1 MALWGSYGPTAGGR
15 NDQHL
20 KTTIEGIMV
29 HTPTGWDMTRRFVTA
44 VLLAALLVSA
54 GCSQLA
60 SAPGEQT
67 ETATAQSNA
76 STTGAA
82 ETTQTATRT
91 PTATVQGQV
100 TTTAT
105 ATATNTS
112 TPTATATPTA
122 TPTPTATDTPTTTAT
137 PTPTAT
143 DTPTPTAT
151 DTQTATPKPRYVVI
165 VGGDPD
171 EKVNYRMSVTGSIE
185 RRGQSYGA
193 PIDDADVTEDPDLD
207 VISGSTVAGRLGGG
221 GDAYRITG
229 EITGFESEDDVS
241 VYVDGE
247 ETDLGE

>member
-1 MALWGSYGPTAGGR
+1 
-15 NDQHL
+15 
-20 KTTIEGIMV
+20 MV
-29 HTPTGWDMTRRFVTA
+29 CTPAGWDMTRRFVIA
-44 VLLAALLVSA
+44 VLLAAMLVLA

-60 SAPGEQT
+60 SAPGEGT

-76 STTGAA
+76 STTGAV

-91 PTATVQGQV
+91 PTATIQGQV

-105 ATATNTS
+105 ATNTL

-122 TPTPTATDTPTTTAT
+122 TPTPTATDTPTATATST

-143 DTPTPTAT
+143 DTPTPTPTAT
-151 DTQTATPKPRYVVI
+151 DTQTATPEPRYVVI

-193 PIDDADVTEDPDLD
+193 PIDDDDVTEDPDLD

-229 EITGFESEDDVS
+229 DITSFESEEDVE

>member
-1 MALWGSYGPTAGGR
+1 
-15 NDQHL
+15 
-20 KTTIEGIMV
+20 MV
-29 HTPTGWDMTRRFVTA
+29 RTPAGWDMTRRFVIA
-44 VLLAALLVSA
+44 VLLAAMLVLA

-60 SAPGEQT
+60 SAPGEGT

-76 STTGAA
+76 STTGAV
-82 ETTQTATRT
+82 ETTQTATVT

-105 ATATNTS
+105 ATPTP

-122 TPTPTATDTPTTTAT
+122 TPTPTATDTPTATATET

-143 DTPTPTAT
+143 ETATATPT
-151 DTQTATPKPRYVVI
+151 DTQTATPEPRYVVI
-165 VGGDPD
+165 VGGEPD

-229 EITGFESEDDVS
+229 EITGFESEEDVS

>member
-1 MALWGSYGPTAGGR
+1 MS
-15 NDQHL
+15 
-20 KTTIEGIMV
+20 
-29 HTPTGWDMTRRFVTA
+29 RRSVIA
-44 VLLAALLVSA
+44 VLLVALLVSA

-60 SAPGEQT
+60 SAPGEGTQ
-67 ETATAQSNA
+67 TATAQSNA
-76 STTGAA
+76 STSGAA
-82 ETTQTATRT
+82 ETTQASTATQA

-105 ATATNTS
+105 ATATNTP

-122 TPTPTATDTPTTTAT
+122 TPTATTTTTDTPTTTAT

-151 DTQTATPKPRYVVI
+151 DTQTATATPKPKYVVI

-229 EITGFESEDDVS
+229 EITGFESEEDVS

>member
-1 MALWGSYGPTAGGR
+1 MS
-15 NDQHL
+15 
-20 KTTIEGIMV
+20 
-29 HTPTGWDMTRRFVTA
+29 RRSVIA
-44 VLLAALLVSA
+44 VLLVALLVSA

-60 SAPGEQT
+60 SAPGEGTQ
-67 ETATAQSNA
+67 TATAQSNA
-76 STTGAA
+76 STSGAA
-82 ETTQTATRT
+82 ETTQASTATQA

-105 ATATNTS
+105 ATATNTP

-122 TPTPTATDTPTTTAT
+122 TPTATTTTTDTPTTTAT

-151 DTQTATPKPRYVVI
+151 DTQTATATPKPKYVVI

-193 PIDDADVTEDPDLD
+193 PIDDNDVTEDPDLD

-229 EITGFESEDDVS
+229 DITSFESEEDVE

>member
-1 MALWGSYGPTAGGR
+1 MS
-15 NDQHL
+15 
-20 KTTIEGIMV
+20 
-29 HTPTGWDMTRRFVTA
+29 RRSVIA
-44 VLLAALLVSA
+44 VLLVALLVSA

-60 SAPGEQT
+60 SAPGEGTQ
-67 ETATAQSNA
+67 TATAQSNA

-82 ETTQTATRT
+82 ETTQASTATQA

-105 ATATNTS
+105 ATATNTP

-122 TPTPTATDTPTTTAT
+122 TPTATTTTTDTPTTTAT

-151 DTQTATPKPRYVVI
+151 DTQTATATPKPKYVVI

-229 EITGFESEDDVS
+229 EITGFESEEDVS